1 LLNPLPT
8 WHAATHRLLDLVFPR
23 RCVACNRGTDLL
35 CSSCQNEIELIEPPV
50 CPLCGRSMPAPRRC
64 LSCQRMPLRI
74 SGIRAVGYLDGP
86 LRTAIHRF
94 KYSNVRGLA
103 AILGRLAVASLL
115 RYDLPVDTI
124 VPVPLHVR
132 RLRERGYNQ
141 ASLLA
146 AEIGSATGLP
156 VVDDVL
162 VRVRSTIPQVGLTAR
177 SRRENV
183 RGAFGCT
190 SARLKGHHVLLV
202 DDVCTTGATLEA
214 CSTALQEAA
223 SGPVWGLVLAR
234 ERFQES

>member
-1 LLNPLPT
+1 MNPPPS
-8 WHAATHRLLDLVFPR
+8 WRAATHRLLDLVFPR
-23 RCVACNRGTDLL
+23 RCVSCNRGADLL
-35 CSSCQNEIELIEPPV
+35 CSSCHNEIEFIQPPV

-64 LSCQRMPLRI
+64 LSCERMPLRI
-74 SGIRAVGYLDGP
+74 DGIRAVGYLEGP

-103 AILGRLAVASLL
+103 ELLGRLAVESLL

-124 VPVPLHVR
+124 VPVPLHRR
-132 RLRERGYNQ
+132 RLAERGYNQ

-146 AEIGSATGLP
+146 AEIGSALGLP

-177 SRRENV
+177 RRRENV
-183 RGAFGCT
+183 RGAFRCT
-190 SARLKGHHVLLV
+190 STTLGGHNILLV

-214 CSTALQEAA
+214 CSSALQDVAA
-223 SGPVWGLVLAR
+223 GPVWGLVLAR
-234 ERFQES
+234 EKWQER